1 MKGRR
6 KTYLIIS
13 IDIEQVFDKCSW
25 RTRNTKPTA
34 NTIFNDKISKTSLR
48 SILGAAT
55 LKGIP
60 FYAFTF
66 WCCIVGVKKCSRF
79 LYIGL
84 VSCYLAEFG
93 VYASN
98 LLYTYALT

>member
-48 SILGAAT
+48 SGT
-55 LKGIP
+55 KEGCHCCH
-60 FYAFTF
+60 FYN
-66 WCCIVGVKKCSRF
+66 IVLEV
-79 LYIGL
+79 L
-84 VSCYLAEFG
+84 VRAIM
-93 VYASN
+93 
-98 LLYTYALT
+98 